1 MGTLSLPLLGVPTL
15 RLTAL
20 TPQQSVLPVVDSF
33 EALCFAHT
41 VSCPVTSSEL
51 KSLDRRDLE
60 ARVQQL
66 LFQTPFGWCGSP
78 WLHPDFTLEN
88 TVQYLPLIIYSS

>member
-1 MGTLSLPLLGVPTL
+1 MGKLSLPLLGVPTL

-20 TPQQSVLPVVDSF
+20 TTQQSVLPTVDSF
-33 EALCFAHT
+33 EALCFAYT

-51 KSLDRRDLE
+51 KSLDIKDLE

-66 LFQTPFGWCGSP
+66 LFQIPFGWCGSP
-78 WLHPDFTLEN
+78 CLHPDFTLEN
-88 TVQYLPLIIYSS
+88 TVQYFPLIIYSS